1 MKYWPML
8 PVKSLVL
15 QGHTVFSHP
24 QSGANVN
31 PSGKTVF
38 LLNILVSEK

>member
-1 MKYWPML
+1 ML

-38 LLNILVSEK
+38 LLNILVYEK

>member
-1 MKYWPML
+1 ML
-8 PVKSLVL
+8 PVKSFVS
-15 QGHTVFSHP
+15 QGQTVFSHP

-38 LLNILVSEK
+38 LPNIVLSGK